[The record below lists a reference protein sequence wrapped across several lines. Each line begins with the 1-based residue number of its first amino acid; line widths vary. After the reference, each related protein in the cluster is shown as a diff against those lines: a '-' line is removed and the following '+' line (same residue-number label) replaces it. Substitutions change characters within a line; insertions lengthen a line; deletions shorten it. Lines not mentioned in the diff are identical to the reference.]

1 MFELLELTF
10 LVKHFLEV
18 LSESKVIVV
27 VTTHAIELIPKH
39 IEEHTA
45 FTALSVSHR
54 TDVEKNG
61 ITITEDGKSRINP
74 AVSIMTKE
82 QNIIL
87 AMLKDYGISARSRK
101 KLLRND
107 SDENPDSPLS
117 QFLDMVNN
125 E

>member
-1 MFELLELTF
+1 MSIAKYNAIAVELFPKDKENKVNVKRYILTDDLEY
-10 LVKHFLEV
+10 LEE
-18 LSESKVIVV
+18 LEKKDNFIIISPISYAGRKRTAENARFIYAM
-27 VTTHAIELIPKH
+27 AIDL
-39 IEEHTA
+39 
-45 FTALSVSHR
+45 
-54 TDVEKNG
+54 
-61 ITITEDGKSRINP
+61 DG
-74 AVSIMTKE
+74 MTKE